1 MIYPKPLSEQDT
13 NSLFAKLDSPSLTGT
28 PKTPTPTSSSNS
40 KMIANKE
47 YVDVSI
53 SNLINAAP
61 SALDTLN
68 ELATALGNDPN
79 FATTISNQLGTKLD
93 SNSANYIKSLS
104 ISGKTITY
112 TKGNDTTGTL
122 TTQDTVYTHPTNSGN
137 KHIPAGGSSGQFLK
151 WSADGTA
158 VWAAD
163 NDTHWTTHLYAGAT
177 GTAAHASTSN
187 GSTYLVLSDE
197 SGSTKNVRNNI
208 RITGSGATTV
218 SSNGSGVI
226 TISSTDNNTTYSNFV
241 KSGSSAA
248 AGLVPK
254 PPTTAGTTKYLR
266 EDGTWQVPPD
276 NNTTYSN
283 FVKSGASAAA
293 GLVPKPSTTA
303 GTTRYLREDCTWQV
317 PPDNNTTYSVFVKSG
332 STAAAG
338 LVPKPSTTA
347 GTAKYLREDCTWS
360 TPPNTTYTAASATP
374 KAPGTAAVGTSA
386 KYARE
391 DHVHPL
397 QTSVSG
403 NAANVTGTVEISHG
417 GTSATTRLAALKNL
431 TNENVGTNAQYF
443 LTITDSWGKGGY
455 TSVANAKSVL
465 GLGSA
470 AYTNSN
476 AYLAASGTASSATKL
491 ATARTITVKI
501 KINGMTLSGSASFD
515 GTGNITIDMGSITR
529 AQLLSTTGGGSS
541 CGDCSDWCEAEGGGV
556 D

>member
-1 MIYPKPLSEQDT
+1 MIYPQPLSEQDC
-13 NSLFAKLDSPSLTGT
+13 NSLFAKLDSPTFVGT
-28 PKTPTPTSSSNS
+28 PKTETPTSNSNS

-53 SNLINAAP
+53 SNLVNAAP
-61 SALDTLN
+61 AALDTLN

-79 FATTISNQLGTKLD
+79 FATTISNELGAKLNT
-93 SNSANYIKSLS
+93 NSANYIKALS

-112 TKGNDTTGTL
+112 TRGNDTTGTL
-122 TTQDTVYTHPTNSGN
+122 TTQDTVYTHPTTSGN

-151 WSADGTA
+151 WSSDGTA

-187 GSTYLVLSDE
+187 GSTYLVLADE
-197 SGSTKNVRNNI
+197 SGSTKNIRNNI

-218 SSNGSGVI
+218 SSNSSGVI

-241 KSGSSAA
+241 KSGSTAA

-283 FVKSGASAAA
+283 FVKSGSSAAA

-317 PPDNNTTYSVFVKSG
+317 PPDTNTTYSVFVKSG

-347 GTAKYLREDCTWS
+347 GTSKYLREDCTWS
-360 TPPNTTYTAASATP
+360 TPPNTTYSVVSTTANGLAPKLAGGTTKYLRADGTWAVPPDTNTTYTAASATP
-374 KAPGTAAVGTSA
+374 KAPGTAAVGSSV

-397 QTSVSG
+397 QTTISG
-403 NAANVTGTVEISHG
+403 NAAT
-417 GTSATTRLAALKNL
+417 
-431 TNENVGTNAQYF
+431 
-443 LTITDSWGKGGY
+443 
-455 TSVANAKSVL
+455 
-465 GLGSA
+465 
-470 AYTNSN
+470 
-476 AYLAASGTASSATKL
+476 ATKL
-491 ATARTITVKI
+491 ANPRTITVKI
-501 KINGMTLSGSASFD
+501 TLNGNTLTGSADFD
-515 GTGNITIDMGSITR
+515 GSGNITINLGSLTSS
-529 AQLLSTTGGGSS
+529 QLGVTSGGGSS
-541 CGDCSDWCEAEGGGV
+541 GGSCYSSEYEGCCCDCAGEGP
-556 D
+556 